1 MPGWQG
7 RVQASILGHE
17 SVTVAHLYHPPHRR
31 AKALTMQ
38 RTLPIVVAMFV
49 LAMAA
54 HAEDVRRQ
62 SLKDL
67 NGYFPSMPRRR

>member
-1 MPGWQG
+1 
-7 RVQASILGHE
+7 
-17 SVTVAHLYHPPHRR
+17 
-31 AKALTMQ
+31 MQ

-49 LAMAA
+49 LAMTA

-62 SLKDL
+62 PLKDL